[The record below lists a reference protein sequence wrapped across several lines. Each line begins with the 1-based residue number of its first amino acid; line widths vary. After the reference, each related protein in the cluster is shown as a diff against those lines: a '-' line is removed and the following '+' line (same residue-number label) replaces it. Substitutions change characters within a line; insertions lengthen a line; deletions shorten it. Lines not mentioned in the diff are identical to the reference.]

1 MSALEK
7 LAECAGGWTG
17 TNRLSD
23 PSMNVSDDSPST
35 AELTPLLDG
44 KFIRLDYTWAYEGAA
59 QEGSLLIGY
68 ESAPAIVTAHWVD
81 TWHMGEAVMSCK
93 GTAEDDGSV
102 VVLGSYAAPP
112 GPDWGWRIV
121 LQPVDGTTLRLVMY
135 NISPPMGKRSWPWRP
150 TTGEQR
156 TESTS
161 GRLQVRRFTGA
172 SWRAVRR
179 ALSPPFLSGSLRARR
194 KVSVQIFGLLGTGRL

>member
-1 MSALEK
+1 LSALEK
-7 LAECAGGWTG
+7 LAECACGSTG

-135 NISPPMGKRSWPWRP
+135 NITPD
-150 TTGEQR
+150 GE
-156 TESTS
+156 EE
-161 GRLQVRRFTGA
+161 L
-172 SWRAVRR
+172 AVEADYRR
-179 ALSPPFLSGSLRARR
+179 AED
-194 KVSVQIFGLLGTGRL
+194 

>member
-81 TWHMGEAVMSCK
+81 TWHG
-93 GTAEDDGSV
+93 
-102 VVLGSYAAPP
+102 
-112 GPDWGWRIV
+112 
-121 LQPVDGTTLRLVMY
+121 
-135 NISPPMGKRSWPWRP
+135 
-150 TTGEQR
+150 
-156 TESTS
+156 
-161 GRLQVRRFTGA
+161 
-172 SWRAVRR
+172 
-179 ALSPPFLSGSLRARR
+179 
-194 KVSVQIFGLLGTGRL
+194 

>member
-35 AELTPLLDG
+35 AALTPLLGG

-93 GTAEDDGSV
+93 GTAEEDGSV

-121 LQPVDGTTLRLVMY
+121 LQPVDGRTLRLVMY
-135 NISPPMGKRSWPWRP
+135 NHSPWGGGVSR
-150 TTGEQR
+150 G
-156 TESTS
+156 
-161 GRLQVRRFTGA
+161 GRLSA
-172 SWRAVRR
+172 SKGLNRPVATSTCAVPRGHPFWRDASRSR
-179 ALSPPFLSGSLRARR
+179 LPFLSGSPRACR
-194 KVSVQIFGLLGTGRL
+194 KAPMRVF